1 MTRFFVIL
9 CFLSV
14 IIPAGSQVLHIR
26 DIVSRLPLEAVAVYS
41 ESHNKHTTTDA
52 KGRTDISSFVGME
65 DITIRL
71 LGYRT
76 EVFTY
81 EELRVKQF
89 RVLLESTE
97 ISLDEIVVSATRW
110 QQKKRD
116 VPSKITTILK
126 KDVILENPQTAADL
140 LNMSGKVYIQK
151 SQLGGGSPM
160 IRGFAT
166 NRVLIT
172 VDGVRMNNA
181 IFRSGNLQ
189 NVISINP
196 MNIESTEILF
206 GPGAVMYGSDAIGGA
221 MNFYTTEPRLRFNGN
236 PVFSGNFM
244 GRYSTA
250 NGEKTGH
257 IDLRAGTKKWAFV
270 TAATFSDFDH
280 LKTGKYGPDEF
291 LRPDYVTRIDD
302 RDTVLKNSD
311 PQVQVPSGYSQ
322 LNLMQKVRFAP
333 NEDLDFQYG
342 FHYSATSDVPRYDRL
357 IERNS
362 EGDLRDGQWY
372 YGPQK
377 WMMNVLNI
385 TYNEDHQIFDNLKT
399 TIAWQQFEESRHNRN
414 FGSNNL
420 NHRTEGVNAWS
431 LNLDFEKV
439 LDERKSIL
447 YGVETVLNTISSV
460 AERENI
466 LTQVMSPLSTRYP
479 DGSLWYS
486 GAVYANFLNRASEKI
501 TFQTGLRY
509 NLIGY
514 EAEFDNSF
522 YPFPFDGIDSQNGA
536 LTGSA
541 GLAYKPT
548 EDWQFNL
555 NLSTGFRAPN
565 IDDAAKVFDSEPGN
579 VMVPNPNLK
588 PEYAW
593 NVDFGVI
600 RIINNKI
607 KLDLT
612 GFYTYLENAMVR
624 RDFLFNGL
632 DSIEY
637 DGQLSRVLAIQNA
650 ASAWVYGVQTAL
662 EVKLTRE
669 LVLISRLTWQNGKEE
684 LDNGATAPLRH
695 AVPLFG
701 VTRLTWSKNKLKAE
715 VYAQYQGEISFDE
728 MPPSERAKAHLYA
741 MDSNGNPFSP
751 GWITLNL
758 KTLYQLKDYL
768 LVTAGL
774 ENITNALY
782 RPYSSGIS
790 APGTNL
796 VLAVRASF

>member
-1 MTRFFVIL
+1 MRLKLLSYETKFHLFGSISKKKSF
-9 CFLSV
+9 CFQFTG
-14 IIPAGSQVLHIR
+14 IIFAVNRVAGFSLLLFIPFMKRIHVLIITFLLFTAESFSQVLYIR
-26 DIVSRLPLEAVAVYS
+26 DGVSRTPLEAAAIFS
-41 ESHNKHTTTDA
+41 ETAKKFTTTDSR
-52 KGRTDISSFVGME
+52 GRADISGFRDAP
-65 DITIRL
+65 DIVIRL
-71 LGYRT
+71 LGYNT
-76 EVFTY
+76 EIYTW
-81 EELRVKQF
+81 EELSQKQF
-89 RVLLESTE
+89 RISLETAE

-116 VPSKITTILK
+116 VPSKITAIQK
-126 KDVILENPQTAADL
+126 KDIILENPQTAADL
-140 LNMSGKVYIQK
+140 LNLSGKVYIQK

-221 MNFYTTEPRLRFNGN
+221 MNFYTTQPRLRFNGN

-270 TAATFSDFDH
+270 TAATFSEFDH

-291 LRPDYVTRIDD
+291 LRPDYATRIDD

-311 PQVQVPSGYSQ
+311 PRVQIQSGYSQ
-322 LNLMQKVRFAP
+322 LNLMQKIRFAP
-333 NEDLDFQYG
+333 KENLDFQYG

-362 EGDLRDGQWY
+362 EGNLRDGQWY

-377 WMMNVLNI
+377 WMMHVLNI
-385 TYNEDHQIFDNLKT
+385 TYTEDHQIFDNLKT

-414 FGSNNL
+414 FGSSNL

-431 LNLDFEKV
+431 MNMDFEKV

-486 GAVYANFLNRASEKI
+486 GALYANFLNRASEKMTI
-501 TFQTGLRY
+501 QTGLRY

-514 EAEFDNSF
+514 EAEFDNTF
-522 YPFPFDGIDSQNGA
+522 
-536 LTGSA
+536 T
-541 GLAYKPT
+541 
-548 EDWQFNL
+548 
-555 NLSTGFRAPN
+555 LS
-565 IDDAAKVFDSEPGN
+565 
-579 VMVPNPNLK
+579 
-588 PEYAW
+588 
-593 NVDFGVI
+593 
-600 RIINNKI
+600 
-607 KLDLT
+607 
-612 GFYTYLENAMVR
+612 
-624 RDFLFNGL
+624 
-632 DSIEY
+632 
-637 DGQLSRVLAIQNA
+637 
-650 ASAWVYGVQTAL
+650 
-662 EVKLTRE
+662 
-669 LVLISRLTWQNGKEE
+669 
-684 LDNGATAPLRH
+684 PLM
-695 AVPLFG
+695 G
-701 VTRLTWSKNKLKAE
+701 
-715 VYAQYQGEISFDE
+715 
-728 MPPSERAKAHLYA
+728 
-741 MDSNGNPFSP
+741 
-751 GWITLNL
+751 
-758 KTLYQLKDYL
+758 
-768 LVTAGL
+768 
-774 ENITNALY
+774 
-782 RPYSSGIS
+782 
-790 APGTNL
+790 
-796 VLAVRASF
+796 